1 MKSKKMNFVVAFFAI
16 LLVTVFIPK
25 DAKATELSPNLYL
38 GIQEF
43 RQNTTPEN
51 MAYGI
56 KNPDRNG
63 DLSNIVGA
71 KIWKIVRYNS
81 SSSTDT
87 NYDDTTNY
95 YCVKAG
101 VGFANTGDKAT
112 YDVSYNFKTERDAI
126 LARNDANLTSIVN
139 TTNGTYYKIMA
150 LADLLYI
157 PGQSSDSDKAE
168 LLSHTQ
174 SPDVVYTV
182 GLTDDD
188 IDAVQQAAIWYF
200 TNYDDAVYDTV
211 YNQLGKDS
219 WLTYKAGI
227 MSEYTAL
234 ADYDLVGKEGEQREA
249 QAQALYNYLI
259 NTAIANASQYQ
270 NGTAVSK
277 STITLYANSTVS
289 NQQPVI
295 EITKEKEFDLALRKY
310 ITKVGSTVLSGAN
323 SRVPDIDESTITTN
337 KTATYKHKKDP
348 VLVNTGDVVT
358 YNLTIYNEGDKAGR
372 ATQIIDQLPTGL
384 QFSKINTA
392 GFTATANDTT
402 NRVTITRDITNTT
415 NLPAYS
421 TGDPAS
427 ETIEI
432 ECIVTKTK
440 GDNAVVLT
448 NVAWISE
455 EIDAE
460 SNITITDQDGADR
473 DSEPSTIPTAQGSTD
488 EVNKNNISAY
498 KGTTTQTDLSQNIY
512 YPGQQDDD
520 DFEKLILPAREKEFD
535 LALRKYITKVGNTV
549 LSGANSRVP
558 DIDESTI
565 ATNKTAT
572 YKHKKD
578 PVLVKTGD
586 VVTYNL
592 TIYNEGEKAG
602 RATQIIDQLP
612 TGLEFSKINTP
623 GFTAVANSSTNKLII
638 TRDTTNTTNL
648 PAYTTGDP
656 ASETIEI
663 ECIVT
668 KKTAQDGVV
677 LTNVA
682 WISEEYD
689 AVADKTITNQQGAD
703 RDSEPATTPTAQ
715 GSNDEVDKDNMSDY
729 KGTTTQTDLSQNIY
743 YPGQQDDDD
752 FEKLVLVPGEFD
764 LKLIK
769 SIVEVNSTKV
779 PERIESIDISKLNTL
794 DTNGDKITTAT
805 YNLNKTP
812 VAVKKGDIV
821 KYRQRIYNEGE
832 IDGYAAEISE
842 NIPEGLEF
850 IWSANSQEQIKNDTT
865 ISQTEKE
872 AILYNQLV
880 WGTQQTDSNG
890 KVTMVKST
898 YLAKGQGLDITETN
912 GNLIKAFD
920 GTKGYVDTTTN
931 KNPDYKEIYVYMRVI
946 SDEIG
951 GTVIRNEAAVTEDR
965 DPDNNTVTDR
975 DSQPENWPGKDP
987 AHRYQDDEDYDN
999 IILQDFDLALRKFI
1013 IAVSDDTNIEATEYL
1028 KDSKGTYT
1036 RAPQVDTSK
1045 LNTVGEDG
1053 KTITTAKYN
1062 HTKEP
1067 LVVDKNDVV
1076 VYMLRVYN
1084 EGQISGYATEITD
1097 YLPEGLDF
1105 VEGEFNKQYDWQYDE
1120 TTHTV
1125 KTTYLKDELIE
1136 AAKTNAQGKIELDYA
1151 QVPIMCK
1158 LNDKVKT
1165 NIAQTNIAEISEDK
1179 DENKKDI
1186 DDRDS
1191 KEDNVNVPIEGN
1203 KPTYKD
1209 DETGKYIPGQ
1219 QDDDDFEKVI
1229 VKPFDLALRKFITQ
1243 VEKDTV
1249 NTRIPQVKYDKEKDQ
1264 ITYEHTKDPVDVVSG
1279 NTVVYTI
1286 RVFNEGAR
1294 DGYAAVISDDMPA
1307 GLEFLPENKTNTEYR
1322 WKMYRKVKDGETYT
1336 SENAL
1341 VQDGVTYVVTTKEEE
1356 AEIIATD
1363 YLSKEQGEA
1372 RMEEDEELTENPALL
1387 KAFKADEEISDTN
1400 PDYKDVKVAF
1410 KVVEPNTSDKI
1421 IVNSAQIAKDT
1432 DKDGN
1437 EVDDDD
1443 SIPGKWNE
1451 GEDDQDK
1458 EYIKLNYFDLALRKW
1473 VTQAIVIENGKETIT
1488 QTGHTPDQDPEPI
1501 VKVDL
1506 HRKKIDKVTVKFRY
1520 SIRITNQGDIA
1531 GYAKEIK
1538 DYVPQGLKFVA
1549 ADNPVWTDLG
1559 DNVISTNLLADK
1571 LLKPGESADVEVVLT
1586 WINGNDNIGLKTNI
1600 AEISK
1605 DYNDKGVPDKDST
1618 PDNKKDGE
1626 DDIDDAP
1633 VMLAVATGLT
1643 ENAKIYIGLG
1653 FVVLITIAGGIVLI
1667 KKFVI

>member
-16 LLVTVFIPK
+16 LLAALFIPK
-25 DAKATELSPNLYL
+25 DVKAAELSPNLYL

-63 DLSNIVGA
+63 DSSNIVGA

-87 NYDDTTNY
+87 NYDDTTSY

-126 LARNDANLTSIVN
+126 LARNDDNLTSIVN

-157 PGQSSDSDKAE
+157 PGQSSDADKAE

-219 WLTYKAGI
+219 WFTYKAGT

-234 ADYDLVGKEGEQREA
+234 ADYKIGEGYDGEQREA
-249 QAQALYNYLI
+249 QAITLYNYLI
-259 NTAIANASQYQ
+259 NTAVANASQYE

-277 STITLYANSTVS
+277 TTITLYTNSTAS

-295 EITKEKEFDLALRKY
+295 EITKDREFDLALRKY
-310 ITKVGSTVLSGAN
+310 ITKVGSTVLSGAD
-323 SRVPDIDESTITTN
+323 SRVPVIDESTISTN

-348 VLVNTGDVVT
+348 VVVDTGAVVT
-358 YNLTIYNEGDKAGR
+358 YNITIYNEGDKAGR
-372 ATQIIDQLPTGL
+372 ATKIIDQLPTGL

-392 GFTATANDTT
+392 GFTAVADSAT
-402 NRVTITRDITNTT
+402 NRVTITRDSTNTT

-421 TGDPAS
+421 TGEPAS

-432 ECIVTKTK
+432 ECIVTQTK
-440 GDNAVVLT
+440 GDDAVVLT
-448 NVAWISE
+448 NVAWIAE
-455 EIDAE
+455 EYDAE
-460 SNITITDQDGADR
+460 SNITITNQEGADR
-473 DSEPSTIPTAQGSTD
+473 DSEPSTTPTAQGSTD
-488 EVNKNNISAY
+488 EVD
-498 KGTTTQTDLSQNIY
+498 KG
-512 YPGQQDDD
+512 
-520 DFEKLILPAREKEFD
+520 
-535 LALRKYITKVGNTV
+535 
-549 LSGANSRVP
+549 
-558 DIDESTI
+558 
-565 ATNKTAT
+565 
-572 YKHKKD
+572 
-578 PVLVKTGD
+578 
-586 VVTYNL
+586 
-592 TIYNEGEKAG
+592 
-602 RATQIIDQLP
+602 
-612 TGLEFSKINTP
+612 
-623 GFTAVANSSTNKLII
+623 
-638 TRDTTNTTNL
+638 
-648 PAYTTGDP
+648 
-656 ASETIEI
+656 
-663 ECIVT
+663 
-668 KKTAQDGVV
+668 
-677 LTNVA
+677 
-682 WISEEYD
+682 
-689 AVADKTITNQQGAD
+689 
-703 RDSEPATTPTAQ
+703 
-715 GSNDEVDKDNMSDY
+715 NMSDY

-752 FEKLVLVPGEFD
+752 FEKLILQPNQFD

-769 SIVEVNSTKV
+769 SIVQVNTVEV
-779 PERIESIDISKLNTL
+779 PERINSIDVSKLNTL

-812 VAVKKGDIV
+812 VSVKKGDIV
-821 KYRQRIYNEGE
+821 KYRLRIYNEGQD
-832 IDGYAAEISE
+832 DGYAAEISE
-842 NIPEGLEF
+842 DVPEGLEF
-850 IWSANSQEQIKNDTT
+850 IWSTKTQDEIENDTT
-865 ISQTEKE
+865 MSQIEKE

-880 WGTQQTDSNG
+880 WGTQETDSDG

-912 GNLIKAFD
+912 ANLIKAFD
-920 GTKGYVDTTTN
+920 GTKGYVDTSTE

-951 GTVIRNEAAVTEDR
+951 GTVIRNEAAITDAR
-965 DPDNNTVTDR
+965 DPDNNKVTDR

-987 AHRYQDDEDYDN
+987 DHKYQDDEDYDN

-1013 IAVSDDTNIEATEYL
+1013 IAVSDDTNIETTEYL
-1028 KDSKGTYT
+1028 KDEEGNYT

-1053 KTITTAKYN
+1053 KTITTAIYN

-1084 EGQISGYATEITD
+1084 EGQISGYATEIKD

-1105 VEGEFNKQYDWQYDE
+1105 VEGEFNAQYGWEFEESTRFAYTD
-1120 TTHTV
+1120 
-1125 KTTYLKDELIE
+1125 YLKDSLIN
-1136 AAKTNAQGKIELDYA
+1136 AAQVNSEGEIELDYKE
-1151 QVPIMCK
+1151 VPIMCK
-1158 LNDKVKT
+1158 LNNKVKK
-1165 NIAQTNIAEISEDK
+1165 NVAQTNIAEISADQ
-1179 DENKKDI
+1179 DENKKPVT
-1186 DDRDS
+1186 DRDS
-1191 KEDNVNVPIEGN
+1191 QEDRVEIPNEEN

-1209 DETGKYIPGQ
+1209 DETGEYIPGQ

-1294 DGYAAVISDDMPA
+1294 DGYASVISDDMPA
-1307 GLEFLPENKTNTEYR
+1307 GLEFLPENETNTEYR
-1322 WKMYRKVKDGETYT
+1322 WVMYRKVKDGETYT
-1336 SENAL
+1336 SENTL
-1341 VQDGVTYVVTTKEEE
+1341 VQDGVTYVVTTKVEE

-1372 RMEEDEELTENPALL
+1372 RMEENEELTENPALL
-1387 KAFKADEEISDTN
+1387 KAFKPDEEISDTN

-1432 DKDGN
+1432 DKGGN
-1437 EVDDDD
+1437 EIDDDD

-1520 SIRITNQGDIA
+1520 SIRITNEGDIA

-1549 ADNPVWTDLG
+1549 ADNPGWTDLG

-1571 LLKPGESADVEVVLT
+1571 LLQPGESADVEVLLT

-1653 FVVLITIAGGIVLI
+1653 FIVLITIAGGIVLI
-1667 KKFVI
+1667 KKFVL